1 MKFTPPATQHTLT
14 IALALALVAGCA
26 LAVWHWAFAR
36 HLGQQVV
43 HARQQLHLHAQ
54 SLEQLIG
61 RYRALPLV
69 LALDPELRA
78 ALENDIN
85 PTIRERLNQRLERA
99 NRDTRAST
107 LTLIDARGIAVAA
120 SNWREPGSNVG
131 NDYGFRPYVQ
141 QALERGQGRF
151 YGVGVSTGQPG
162 YFLSEALR
170 NGVGQIIGVVVI
182 KIDLNTLEQD
192 WLRGPD
198 RVLVTDAH
206 GVAFLASDN
215 DWRYRLLRPLEETAR
230 QALAA
235 TRQYPQSL
243 LHPLPI
249 EVTQMLD
256 EDATLVQLAQPEA
269 PGQWL
274 MVHLALPE
282 PGWTL
287 HLMHTADSARPAAY
301 QAAAVT
307 ALSGI
312 ALLLVALFVQ
322 QRVHQVA
329 RLVQASSD
337 FPVSTATEVR
347 LLVGGAATLDA
358 IAEAVRAA
366 QHHIH
371 LEYYIFQPD
380 STGQALRDLLVQRA
394 RAGVQVRLLVD
405 ALGSKRLGARF
416 LQPLLD
422 AGGEVARFHDTR
434 MGRRL
439 RPVINFRTH
448 RKIVVCDGRVGFTG
462 GVNVADAENPR
473 ATPHAY
479 HDVHLRLQGAVVQ
492 WLQTV
497 FLEDWAYAQGH
508 TPQDAPEAALQQEL
522 EHLLPEAPAGETAVQ
537 IITSG
542 PDNGLQAIYR
552 AYLAAINTAEQRVWL
567 ATPYFVP
574 TEAALAAL
582 TNAALRGV
590 DVQVMV
596 PARSDSA
603 LVTAAARS
611 YFDELIR
618 CGVRVHEYAARML
631 HAKTLV
637 VDGHIALVGSA
648 NFDCRSFFLNYEVC
662 AIAYAAALNHEMAAQ
677 FQADLRHCQRV
688 HFQRPQPFAQRLFDA
703 AARLCSPLL

>member
-1 MKFTPPATQHTLT
+1 VSPAELPVNAAAPLWSWWPWWPWALSALWGVYVLLAGVWILLQRRAPVATLSWL
-14 IALALALVAGCA
+14 LAMAAMPVAGLVVYYFFGPQR
-26 LAVWHWAFAR
+26 LARQRIKRLRAR
-36 HLGQQVV
+36 RSARVRASVERL
-43 HARQQLHLHAQ
+43 HAR
-54 SLEQLIG
+54 
-61 RYRALPLV
+61 
-69 LALDPELRA
+69 
-78 ALENDIN
+78 
-85 PTIRERLNQRLERA
+85 
-99 NRDTRAST
+99 
-107 LTLIDARGIAVAA
+107 
-120 SNWREPGSNVG
+120 
-131 NDYGFRPYVQ
+131 
-141 QALERGQGRF
+141 
-151 YGVGVSTGQPG
+151 
-162 YFLSEALR
+162 
-170 NGVGQIIGVVVI
+170 
-182 KIDLNTLEQD
+182 
-192 WLRGPD
+192 
-198 RVLVTDAH
+198 
-206 GVAFLASDN
+206 
-215 DWRYRLLRPLEETAR
+215 
-230 QALAA
+230 
-235 TRQYPQSL
+235 
-243 LHPLPI
+243 
-249 EVTQMLD
+249 M
-256 EDATLVQLAQPEA
+256 A
-269 PGQWL
+269 P
-274 MVHLALPE
+274 H
-282 PGWTL
+282 
-287 HLMHTADSARPAAY
+287 
-301 QAAAVT
+301 
-307 ALSGI
+307 
-312 ALLLVALFVQ
+312 VQ

-337 FPVSTATEVR
+337 FPVSTATGVQ

-358 IAEAVRAA
+358 IAAAVRAA

-434 MGRRL
+434 LGRRL

-473 ATPHAY
+473 ATAHAY

-508 TPQDAPEAALQQEL
+508 TLQDAPEAALQQEL
-522 EHLLPEAPAGETAVQ
+522 EHLLPEAPAGATAVQ

-574 TEAALAAL
+574 TEAALTAL

-618 CGVRVHEYAARML
+618 CGVRVHEYATRSML

-637 VDGHIALVGSA
+637 VDEHIALVGSA

-662 AIAYAAALNHEMAAQ
+662 AIAYAGALNREVAAQ
-677 FQADLRHCQRV
+677 FQADLRHCQPV